1 MNNGIRKSLIDL
13 KLMRI
18 IHNEKQYL
26 YILKVPSK
34 NHLLITKESNNY
46 TEKTGRYTLTM

>member
-1 MNNGIRKSLIDL
+1 MNNGVRKSLIDL

-34 NHLLITKESNNY
+34 NHLLITRKVI
-46 TEKTGRYTLTM
+46 TILKKLADIL